1 MDVLMWILFGALV
14 GWVASIIMRT
24 NESQGALANIGI
36 GIVGAIVGGF
46 LARLFGIGDV
56 DGFNLGSF
64 LIALGGAIVLLAIV
78 RMFTSNAMRD

>member
-1 MDVLMWILFGALV
+1 MDVLMWIIFGALV

-24 NESQGALANIGI
+24 NESQGALANIAI

-46 LARLFGIGDV
+46 LARLFGLGDV
-56 DGFNLGSF
+56 NGFNLGSF
-64 LIALGGAIVLLAIV
+64 LIALGGAILLIMIV